1 MSSVKELRDGEFDAE
16 VLKSRLPVLVD
27 FFATWCG
34 PCKALSP
41 VLEGIAKA
49 YDGGLKVVKVN
60 VDDSH
65 KLAASYGIR
74 AVPTLVLFKD
84 GKAIDTMEGVP
95 SANALRQKLDAA
107 VGFEQVESCSGGCG
121 GCSCG

>member
-1 MSSVKELRDGEFDAE
+1 MSGVKVVRDGEFDVE
-16 VLKSRLPVLVD
+16 VLKSGVPVLVD

-41 VLEGIAKA
+41 VLEGIANA

-60 VDDSH
+60 VDDSQ
-65 KLAASYGIR
+65 KLAASYSVR

-84 GKAIDTMEGVP
+84 GKAIDTMVGVP
-95 SANALRQKLDAA
+95 SAATLRQKLDAA
-107 VGFEQVESCSGGCG
+107 VGSGQVESCDGGCG